1 MYLHPLLVSP
11 LVTFLVMGIV
21 YTDTKRRAL
30 ELRTRLLWTIGVGL
44 VSLGGF
50 LGAFVFDSVLSR
62 AYFRAY
68 VLILGRPVV
77 VQSPREFLLI
87 PFMVGTTVSAIAVLV
102 YGIRSRF
109 APLKTRSLA

>member
-11 LVTFLVMGIV
+11 FVTLLVMGIV

-30 ELRTRLLWTIGVGL
+30 AQRTQFLWTVGVGL

-62 AYFRAY
+62 VYFLLR
-68 VLILGRPVV
+68 GRPVV
-77 VQSPREFLLI
+77 VPSPREYLLLI
-87 PFMVGTTVSAIAVLV
+87 FIFGLTASAIALLV
-102 YGIRSRF
+102 YGIGRRF
-109 APLKTRSLA
+109 GPLKTQSLS